1 MTEANLIKTDTL
13 DIEEM
18 SFVDLAYQW
27 LTETRE
33 PQKLQDLVEH
43 VARIKGVPMEL
54 MQERLAVVYTDLNMD
69 GRFTCV
75 GESLW
80 GLKHWY
86 PFESTEDDIL
96 SLELAEDE
104 ELEAVEEEELLL
116 EEDQEEESLDVL
128 DDEEEELELEDD
140 DELPLEEDLDEEEE
154 F

>member
-1 MTEANLIKTDTL
+1 MTEANLKEPYALDT
-13 DIEEM
+13 EEM

-27 LTETRE
+27 LAETKE
-33 PQKLQDLVEH
+33 PKKFHDLVQH
-43 VARIKGVPMEL
+43 VAQIKGYP
-54 MQERLAVVYTDLNMD
+54 QESIEQLLVMFYTDLNVD

-75 GESLW
+75 GENLW

-116 EEDQEEESLDVL
+116 EEDPEEESLDAL
-128 DDEEEELELEDD
+128 DDEEELELDDD